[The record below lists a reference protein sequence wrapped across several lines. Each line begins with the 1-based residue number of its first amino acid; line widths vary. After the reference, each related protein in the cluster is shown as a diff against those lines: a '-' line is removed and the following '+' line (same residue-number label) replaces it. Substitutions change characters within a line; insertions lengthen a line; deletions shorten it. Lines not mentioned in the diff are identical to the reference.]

1 MQVIP
6 EMEPQLE
13 NDLFFVCSVI
23 EYIGRE
29 TKNRRADVVRL
40 LGEKEIAKL
49 VDLADVFH
57 CEPIENTARDLI
69 EKHGITRGGFDNAGE
84 CKYNL
89 PTVFDIAKVYKRLI
103 FSVTQAKGLP
113 PVAALIEAYSS
124 PISGKI
130 DDYNSSMYFE
140 NPQYIY
146 ESYVAGEP
154 LKDY

>member
-1 MQVIP
+1 
-6 EMEPQLE
+6 MEGRESKLE
-13 NDLFFVCSVI
+13 NDLFFVCSLI
-23 EYIGRE
+23 ERIGRE

-40 LGEKEIAKL
+40 LGEKEIARL
-49 VDLADVFH
+49 VDLADVLH
-57 CEPIENTARDLI
+57 CEPVENTARDLI
-69 EKHGITRGGFDNAGE
+69 EKYGITRGDFDNAGE

-103 FSVTQAKGLP
+103 FSVAQAEGAP
-113 PVAALIEAYSS
+113 PAAALMAAYSS

-140 NPQYIY
+140 SPQYIY

>member
-1 MQVIP
+1 
-6 EMEPQLE
+6 MEGRESKLE
-13 NDLFFVCSVI
+13 NDLFFVCSLI

-40 LGEKEIAKL
+40 LGEKEIARL
-49 VDLADVFH
+49 ADLADVFH
-57 CEPIENTARDLI
+57 CEPLENTASDLI
-69 EKHGITRGGFDNAGE
+69 EKYGITRGDFDNAGE

-103 FSVTQAKGLP
+103 FSVARTDGVP
-113 PVAALIEAYSS
+113 PVTALAAAYSS

>member
-1 MQVIP
+1 MDGR
-6 EMEPQLE
+6 ESKLE
-13 NDLFFVCSVI
+13 NDLFFVCSLI

-29 TKNRRADVVRL
+29 TKNRRVDVARA
-40 LGEKEIAKL
+40 LGEKEIARL
-49 VDLADVFH
+49 LDLADVFH
-57 CEPIENTARDLI
+57 CEPIESTAGDLI
-69 EKHGITRGGFDNAGE
+69 GKYGIARGAFDNAGE
-84 CKYNL
+84 CKYRL

-103 FSVTQAKGLP
+103 FSIIQAGGPP
-113 PVAALIEAYSS
+113 PVAALMAAYSS